1 MPGPLGPAPKDTYP
15 AINAASASV
24 RNQTITIRAPP
35 LVSGPEGPPDM
46 LAHNVRQEQDGILL
60 CQCDEA
66 LHAGGCCEYGGQSE
80 EYPYCDFCC
89 PGFCGCDCHA
99 CSNGIPEIG
108 SVDYPC
114 ICVSGDVRCHHQAN
128 SRIRPYCSDCSEID
142 CDCQCRACGVSEDY
156 QPERGDLRLPPNPK
170 WVDSGVS
177 SSSAAAG
184 ADEVNVLEHK
194 LALGALVDHAINR
207 IESRRERSMSNGGT
221 ADQGAHGSNAS
232 DRLEP
237 YVPSKYIFPRNTG
250 CACYHLKN
258 GEHLQC
264 TELVMQRTS
273 DISWRSLFCELCY
286 QHNGVDICLCE
297 CAGCMPKSTDAA
309 STDGNAFP
317 AEELVSI
324 PEGAPAP
331 DPVCSKL

>member
-1 MPGPLGPAPKDTYP
+1 MPGLLGPAPRDTYP
-15 AINAASASV
+15 AINTASASASD
-24 RNQTITIRAPP
+24 QTITIRAPP

-46 LAHNVRQEQDGILL
+46 LAPNVRKEQDGILL

-142 CDCQCRACGVSEDY
+142 CDCQCRVRGVSEVH
-156 QPERGDLRLPPNPK
+156 QPERGDPPNPK
-170 WVDSGVS
+170 RVDSGVS

-207 IESRRERSMSNGGT
+207 IESRSERSMSNGGT

-237 YVPSKYIFPRNTG
+237 YVPSKYI
-250 CACYHLKN
+250 Y
-258 GEHLQC
+258 
-264 TELVMQRTS
+264 S
-273 DISWRSLFCELCY
+273 
-286 QHNGVDICLCE
+286 
-297 CAGCMPKSTDAA
+297 
-309 STDGNAFP
+309 
-317 AEELVSI
+317 
-324 PEGAPAP
+324 
-331 DPVCSKL
+331 